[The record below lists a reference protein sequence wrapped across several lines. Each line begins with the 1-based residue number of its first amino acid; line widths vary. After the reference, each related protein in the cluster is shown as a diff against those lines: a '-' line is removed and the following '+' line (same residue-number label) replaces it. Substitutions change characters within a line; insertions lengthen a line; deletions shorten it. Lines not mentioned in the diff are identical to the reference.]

1 MPYYSVRVSEQ
12 VSKEFVVFAPNRDN
26 VDEIIANAMSDDKYD
41 NKKIVHVRTDSDSNM
56 SVYDAPKTTWTE
68 ALKQKKAK

>member
-1 MPYYSVRVSEQ
+1 MPYYSVRVMEQ
-12 VSKEFVVFAPNRDN
+12 VSKEFVICAPNRES
-26 VDEIIANAMSDDKYD
+26 VDEILAVAMSDDKCD